1 MSSLS
6 RNLSLKKIVFERFN
20 EHHPHF
26 QFKSDFFLYCSSQ
39 CPNFENLY
47 TLLTINKTDK
57 YWERVN
63 ATSQSYQ
70 DGINLPQYLSRE
82 EKSNDIVQRISQSLV
97 NKQLDNN
104 HDSNTASLNKTRLEG
119 KFVCKNLVNLSKRN
133 ISWSEICTI
142 S

>member
-1 MSSLS
+1 M
-6 RNLSLKKIVFERFN
+6 
-20 EHHPHF
+20 
-26 QFKSDFFLYCSSQ
+26 
-39 CPNFENLY
+39 
-47 TLLTINKTDK
+47 
-57 YWERVN
+57 N